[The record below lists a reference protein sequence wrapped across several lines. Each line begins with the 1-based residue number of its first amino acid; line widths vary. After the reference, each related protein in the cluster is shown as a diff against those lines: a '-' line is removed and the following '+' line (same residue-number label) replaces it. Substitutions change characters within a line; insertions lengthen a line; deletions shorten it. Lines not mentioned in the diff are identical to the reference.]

1 VAVDQNQATT
11 IDKDEYQFLTKFE
24 IKPSQANRYRLNF
37 INDTDKKLK
46 KINSERLN
54 TDESNS
60 VSLREEETYLIVRK
74 QKDSNG
80 EPKGYKL

>member
-1 VAVDQNQATT
+1 MTQ
-11 IDKDEYQFLTKFE
+11 FE
-24 IKPSQANRYRLNF
+24 IKPNNHHQFRLNF
-37 INDTDKKLK
+37 FNDPPQKPK

-74 QKDSNG
+74 QKDQYG
-80 EPKGYKL
+80 DPKGYKLGSLIERQSLGRQSSWEG

>member
-1 VAVDQNQATT
+1 
-11 IDKDEYQFLTKFE
+11 
-24 IKPSQANRYRLNF
+24 LNF
-37 INDTDKKLK
+37 SNDTEARLK

-74 QKDSNG
+74 QKDANG
-80 EPKGYKL
+80 EPKGIRLGKL